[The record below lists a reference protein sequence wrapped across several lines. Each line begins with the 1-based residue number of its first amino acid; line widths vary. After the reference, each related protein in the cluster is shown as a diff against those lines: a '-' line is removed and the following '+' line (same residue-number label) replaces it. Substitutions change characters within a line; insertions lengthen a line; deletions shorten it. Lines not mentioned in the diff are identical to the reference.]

1 MESEKRPLID
11 RMERALA
18 NHAELRRELDQINED
33 VFRLRSYLASEERP
47 RLTVRKVRALQR
59 TTLRLSSRS
68 DQLNARIQ
76 HLMSEMTELEAA
88 IWPDGLP
95 EAN

>member
-1 MESEKRPLID
+1 MTEEQRPQIARL
-11 RMERALA
+11 EQALA

-47 RLTVRKVRALQR
+47 RLTVRKVRSLQR
-59 TTLRLSSRS
+59 TALRLASRS

-76 HLMSEMTELEAA
+76 HLMSEMETLEAA
-88 IWPDGLP
+88 IWPDAETGP
-95 EAN
+95 Q